1 MNRTEALR
9 IGLLTGGG
17 DCPGLNAVIR
27 AVTRTAMAEG
37 QASVVGIEDG
47 FDGLY
52 DGRMRTLHEREVDA
66 LLKEG
71 GTILGT
77 SNKGDPWQF
86 PVAGSDGSVR
96 LEDVS
101 RRMLQRLQE
110 ARLDA
115 LVVVGGDGTMKI
127 AHRLA
132 VLGVP
137 IVGVPKTI
145 DNDLQATDVTFGFD
159 TAVGVVSD
167 AIDKLRTTASSH
179 HRVMLVEVMGRT
191 AGWIALGGG
200 LAGGADTILI
210 PELGFQWP
218 ALLHHLQQRATHG
231 QRYSIVCVAE
241 GTPLPQGD
249 VVLQPND
256 ARPAEPRQFGGIAAE
271 MARQIQLRTPLD
283 ARAVVLG
290 HLQRGG
296 SPSAADRLLATRFG
310 VQAARAVLA
319 RRFGVMVALR
329 GQAIVEVALEEV
341 AQGARQVPADHDWIS
356 AARAVGVHL
365 GGANGLS

>member
-1 MNRTEALR
+1 MNRTESLR

-27 AVTRTAMAEG
+27 AVTRTAIAQG
-37 QASVVGIEDG
+37 NASVVGIEDG

-52 DGRMRTLHEREVDA
+52 DGRMRLLNDREVDG

-96 LEDVS
+96 IEDVS

-132 VLGVP
+132 LLGVP

-145 DNDLQATDVTFGFD
+145 DNDLQATDVSFGYD

-210 PELGFQWP
+210 PELGFRWES
-218 ALLHHLQQRATHG
+218 LLHHLQHRATQG

-249 VVLQPND
+249 VVLQSNET
-256 ARPAEPRQFGGIAAE
+256 RPAETRLFGGIAAE
-271 MARQIQLRTPLD
+271 LARQIQLRSPLD

-329 GQAIVEVALEEV
+329 GQAIVEVALEQV
-341 AQGARQVPADHDWIS
+341 AQGARQVPADHDWINT
-356 AARAVGVHL
+356 ARAVGVHL
-365 GGANGLS
+365 GGGLEPS

>member
-1 MNRTEALR
+1 MNRTEPLR

-27 AVTRTAMAEG
+27 AVTRTAITEG

-77 SNKGDPWQF
+77 SNKGDPWHF

-96 LEDVS
+96 IEDVS
-101 RRMLQRLQE
+101 RRMLQRLHD

-132 VLGVP
+132 LLGVP

-145 DNDLQATDVTFGFD
+145 DNDLHATDVTFGFD

-200 LAGGADTILI
+200 LAGGADTILM

-218 ALLHHLQQRATHG
+218 ALLSHLQHRATQG

-249 VVLQPND
+249 VVLQSNGT
-256 ARPAEPRQFGGIAAE
+256 RRSEPRQFGGIAAE
-271 MARQIQLRTPLD
+271 LARQIQLRTPLD

-319 RRFGVMVALR
+319 QRFGVMVALR
-329 GQAIVEVALEEV
+329 GQAIVEVALESV
-341 AQGARQVPADHDWIS
+341 AQGARQVPADHDWITT
-356 AARAVGVHL
+356 ARAVGVHL
-365 GGANGLS
+365 GGGPGSS

>member
-1 MNRTEALR
+1 MNQTEPMR
-9 IGLLTGGG
+9 VGLLTGGG

-37 QASVVGIEDG
+37 GASVIGIEDG
-47 FDGLY
+47 FVGLH
-52 DGRMRTLHEREVDA
+52 DGRMRLLNDREVDG

-77 SNKGDPWQF
+77 SNKGDPWKF
-86 PVAGSDGSVR
+86 PVSTSDGSVR

-101 RRMLQRLQE
+101 QRILQRLQD

-132 VLGVP
+132 LLGVP

-145 DNDLQATDVTFGFD
+145 DNDLQATDVSFGFD

-179 HRVMLVEVMGRT
+179 HRVMVVEVMGRT

-210 PELGFQWP
+210 PELGFRWEDFLRHVQ
-218 ALLHHLQQRATHG
+218 HRATQG

-241 GTPLPQGD
+241 GTQLPQGD
-249 VVLQPND
+249 VVLQSND
-256 ARPAEPRQFGGIAAE
+256 IRRAEPRQVGGIAAE
-271 MARQIQLRTPLD
+271 IARQVQLRTPLD

-296 SPSAADRLLATRFG
+296 SPSAADRLLATRFS

-319 RRFGVMVALR
+319 GRFGVMVALR
-329 GQAIVEVALEEV
+329 GQDVVEVALEQV
-341 AQGARQVPADHDWIS
+341 AQGARLVPSGHDWIKT
-356 AARAVGVHL
+356 ARAVGVHL
-365 GGANGLS
+365 GVALEPG